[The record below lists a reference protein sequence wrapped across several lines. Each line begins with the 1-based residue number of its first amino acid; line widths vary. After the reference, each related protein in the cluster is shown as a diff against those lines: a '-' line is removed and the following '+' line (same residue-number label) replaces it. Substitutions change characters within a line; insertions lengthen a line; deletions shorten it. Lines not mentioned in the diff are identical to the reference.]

1 MRSSLYPL
9 SRRRAHLLIA
19 MKYGAEQEKQL
30 MTELWSLNIK
40 DDPLNFVKFAFP
52 WGQKNTPLEDFTGP
66 RKWQEKILRD
76 IAIHIQRNQTIDLPE
91 MFRLAVAS
99 GRGIGKSAL
108 VAWLILWMLSTR
120 LGATIIVT
128 ANTEQQLRSRT
139 WAELGKWITLAIN
152 SHWFNKTATTVKPAP
167 WFEEALI
174 RDLQIDTGYYYA
186 QAQLWSEENPD
197 AFAGIHSSYGVC
209 LIMDEASGIP
219 APIYSVSE
227 GFFSEPTAHR
237 YWFTFSNP
245 RRNTGPFYD
254 SFYSKRKY
262 WHNEQIDS
270 RTVEGT
276 DQKLFQTMLEQY
288 GENSTVARVEVL
300 GEFPSADDDTVI
312 PMDLVRAAVD
322 RDVSISASAPIVWGL
337 DVARFGG
344 DNSALCV
351 RQGNTVLEIKTFNS
365 MDLMQLC
372 GAVKNKYDNETMMT
386 KPQEVLVDV
395 IGLGSGV
402 VDRLAEQ
409 NLPVR
414 GVNVAE
420 APSTKKNFLNLRA
433 ELWFA
438 IKDWLAQR
446 ECRLPNDDEL
456 VAELAAPIYKY
467 TSTGKIKLE
476 SKEEMKKRGIK
487 SPDRA
492 DALALTMASAA
503 ASFSGSQSFM
513 GYNFKKPLQSRIL
526 RVL

>member
-1 MRSSLYPL
+1 
-9 SRRRAHLLIA
+9 
-19 MKYGAEQEKQL
+19 MKYEPKQEQQL
-30 MTELWSLNIK
+30 MTEIWSLNIK
-40 DDPLNFVKFAFP
+40 DDPVNFVKFAFP
-52 WGQKNTPLEDFTGP
+52 WGQKDTPLEDFEGP

-76 IAIHIQRNQTIDLPE
+76 IAVHIQRNQTIDLPE

-139 WAELGKWITLAIN
+139 WAELGKWLTLSIN
-152 SHWFNKTATTVKPAP
+152 SHWFMKTATTIKPAP
-167 WFEEALI
+167 WFQEALE
-174 RDLQIDTGYYYA
+174 RDLKIDTGYYYA

-219 APIYSVSE
+219 SPIYSVSE
-227 GFFSEPTAHR
+227 GFFSEPTKDR

-254 SFYSKRKY
+254 SFHSKRAFWKSL
-262 WHNEQIDS
+262 QIDS

-276 DQKLFQTMLEQY
+276 DQKLFQSMIEQY
-288 GENSTVARVEVL
+288 GENSTVSRVEVM
-300 GEFPSADDDTVI
+300 GEFPQADDDTVI
-312 PMDLVRAAVD
+312 PMELIRAAVD
-322 RDVSISASAPIVWGL
+322 RDVALTASEPIIWGL

-351 RQGNTVLEIKTFNS
+351 RQGNTVFEITSFAS

-372 GAVKNKYDNETMMT
+372 GVIKNRYDDATVLER
-386 KPQEVLVDV
+386 PQEILVDV
-395 IGLGSGV
+395 IGIGAGV
-402 VDRLAEQ
+402 VDRLREQ

-414 GVNVAE
+414 GINVSE
-420 APSTKKNFLNLRA
+420 SSSVKKNYLNLRA
-433 ELWFA
+433 DLWFA

-446 ECRLPNDDEL
+446 DCRLPIDDEL
-456 VAELAAPIYKY
+456 ASELAAPLYKY
-467 TSTGKIKLE
+467 TSTGKIKIE
-476 SKEEMKKRGIK
+476 SKDEMRKRGIK
-487 SPDRA
+487 SPDKA
-492 DALALTMASAA
+492 DALALTMASSA
-503 ASFSGSQSFM
+503 ASFSGSESYF
-513 GYNFKKPLQSRIL
+513 GYNFKKPLKSRII
-526 RVL
+526 RVG

>member
-1 MRSSLYPL
+1 
-9 SRRRAHLLIA
+9 
-19 MKYGAEQEKQL
+19 MKYGAEQEKAL
-30 MTELWSLNIK
+30 MTEIWSMNVK
-40 DDPLNFVKFAFP
+40 DDPYNFVMFIFP
-52 WGQKNTPLEDFTGP
+52 WGQKDTPLEEFKGP

-76 IAIHIQRNQTIDLPE
+76 ISISIQRNNGQVTPE

-108 VAWLILWMLSTR
+108 VAWLVLWMLSTR
-120 LGATIIVT
+120 LGSTTIVT

-139 WAELGKWITLAIN
+139 WAELGKWLTLAIN
-152 SHWFNKTATTVKPAP
+152 NHWFTKTATTIKPEA
-167 WFEEALI
+167 WFEEALK
-174 RDLQIDTGYYYA
+174 RDLKIDTGYYYA

-219 APIYSVSE
+219 SPIYSVSE
-227 GFFSEPTAHR
+227 GFFTEPTENR
-237 YWFTFSNP
+237 FWFTFSNP

-254 SFYSKRKY
+254 SFHSKRKF
-262 WHNEQIDS
+262 WELEQIDS

-276 DQKLFQTMLEQY
+276 DQNLFQTMLEQY
-288 GENSTVARVEVL
+288 GEDSTVARVEVL
-300 GEFPSADDDTVI
+300 GEFPHADDDAVI
-312 PMDLVRAAVD
+312 PMELARAAQG
-322 RDVSISASAPIVWGL
+322 RDVALTTNDPIVWGL

-344 DNSALCV
+344 DNSALCI
-351 RQGNTVLEIKTFNS
+351 RQGNTVFEIKTFKS

-372 GAVKNKYDNETMMT
+372 GAVKNLYDDATAMNR
-386 KPQEVLVDV
+386 PQEILVDV

-402 VDRLAEQ
+402 VDRLSEQ

-420 APSTKKNFLNLRA
+420 SPATSKNYLNLRA

-446 ECRLPNDDEL
+446 DCRLPYDDEL
-456 VAELAAPIYKY
+456 VAELVAPSYKY
-467 TSTGKIKLE
+467 TSTGKIKIE

-487 SPDRA
+487 SPDKA
-492 DALALTMASAA
+492 DALALTMASSA
-503 ASFSGSQSFM
+503 ASFSGSESYF
-513 GYNFKKPLQSRIL
+513 GYNFKKPLKSRII
-526 RVL
+526 RVG